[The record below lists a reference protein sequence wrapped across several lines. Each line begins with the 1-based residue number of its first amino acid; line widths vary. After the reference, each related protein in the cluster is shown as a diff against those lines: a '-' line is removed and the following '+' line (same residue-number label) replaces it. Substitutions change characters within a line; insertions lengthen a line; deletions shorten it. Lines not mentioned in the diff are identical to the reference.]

1 MKRNII
7 ILDNFT
13 VLFLTFNSEQKL
25 LIFKVINI
33 NIHLESLSNSISN

>member
-25 LIFKVINI
+25 LIFKVNI
-33 NIHLESLSNSISN
+33 NIHLESLSIFVFK